1 MTETLFWADC
11 MLGRLAKW
19 LRILG
24 VDVAYQTAID
34 DARLVELARQQQR
47 WLLTRDTR
55 LVQRRWVRDHHLL
68 LLDNEWR
75 LQLSQFV
82 ETFGVPERKVWLTRC
97 VRCNVCLD
105 EWSRDQ
111 ASGQVPA
118 YVAGTQEYFKSCPEC
133 GRIYWQGTHKDRML
147 AELSALIGEID
158 P

>member
-24 VDVAYQTAID
+24 VDVAYQAAID

-55 LVQRRWVRDHHLL
+55 LAQRRWVRDHHLL
-68 LLDNEWR
+68 LQDNDWR
-75 LQLSQFV
+75 RQLSKFV
-82 ETFGVPERKVWLTRC
+82 ETFGLPQRKMWLTRC
-97 VRCNVCLD
+97 VRCNASLGVLSK
-105 EWSRDQ
+105 EQ
-111 ASGQVPA
+111 ATSQVPA
-118 YVAGTQEYFKSCPEC
+118 YVAGTQESFQSCPEC

-147 AELSALIGEID
+147 AELSALIGETG